1 MLNDGVRSTGGDLS
15 DEHKHEINS
24 LIDLF
29 SNETERIL
37 LKNKYKRSVIRSQ
50 LSCSILVFMDA
61 TTFWVVGENHL
72 GIPTSIYIDASNTI
86 NSSQQILSVANEIYS
101 FSDPFVISFQRTLV
115 NQSDSEKEHEISVI
129 VKDYIETELRRDA
142 MLRESFPI
150 NPIFGPLSYK
160 VYDKNAFVLMPFEDR
175 LIHIYKEIIK
185 PILENDNF
193 KMICSRADEIN
204 SNNAIIL
211 DIWKSICEARVIIAD
226 VTNWNPNVM
235 YELGIAHTLG
245 KDTILIS
252 QKNSDKQVLPFDLSH
267 IRTIIYEDNDS
278 GVELLKER
286 LVNTLQNVLRPS
298 FKSAIKFELNKN
310 FIPQIIK

>member
-15 DEHKHEINS
+15 NEHRIEINS

-160 VYDKNAFVLMPFEDR
+160 VYDKNAFVLMPFENR
-175 LIHIYKEIIK
+175 LTHIYKEIIQ
-185 PILENDNF
+185 PTLVDNF
-193 KMICSRADEIN
+193 NMNCRRADEIN

-211 DIWKSICEARVIIAD
+211 DIWRFICEARVIIAD
-226 VTNWNPNVM
+226 ITNSNPNVM

-245 KDTILIS
+245 KDTILIC
-252 QKNSDKQVLPFDLSH
+252 QKNSDKLALPFDLSH

-278 GVELLKER
+278 GIGLLKEK
-286 LVNTLQNVLRPS
+286 LVNTLQNVLKPS
-298 FKSAIKFELNKN
+298 YKSDINFELNKN
-310 FIPQIIK
+310 FIPQII